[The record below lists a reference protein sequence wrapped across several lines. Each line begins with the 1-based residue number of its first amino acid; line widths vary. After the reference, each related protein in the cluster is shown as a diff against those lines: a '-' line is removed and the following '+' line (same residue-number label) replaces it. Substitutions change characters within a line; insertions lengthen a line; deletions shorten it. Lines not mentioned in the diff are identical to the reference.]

1 MANWY
6 DEYLT
11 EQERN
16 NLQVGQKG
24 IRARRR
30 KQVHENNVKTA
41 QQQTLERERKSGEAY
56 AKKMQNDTGRSREIL
71 KNAFLQKTYQDFKKK
86 R

>member
-1 MANWY
+1 MAKWY

-11 EQERN
+11 EQEKAR
-16 NLQVGQKG
+16 LQVGQKG

-30 KQVHENNVKTA
+30 KEAQESNVRNA
-41 QQQTLERERKSGEAY
+41 QQQTLERERQQGAAY
-56 AKKMQNDTGRSREIL
+56 ANKMQKDTARSKEIL
-71 KNAFLQKTYQDFKKK
+71 QNAFAQDAYQKSKKK

>member
-6 DEYLT
+6 DEWLT
-11 EQERN
+11 PQEKS

-30 KQVHENNVKTA
+30 MKAHEGNVQTA
-41 QQQTLERERKSGEAY
+41 QQQTLERERQQGAAY
-56 AKKMQNDTGRSREIL
+56 AQKMQQDTARSNQIKR
-71 KNAFLQKTYQDFKKK
+71 QKTNKLLNGLRRK
-86 R
+86 